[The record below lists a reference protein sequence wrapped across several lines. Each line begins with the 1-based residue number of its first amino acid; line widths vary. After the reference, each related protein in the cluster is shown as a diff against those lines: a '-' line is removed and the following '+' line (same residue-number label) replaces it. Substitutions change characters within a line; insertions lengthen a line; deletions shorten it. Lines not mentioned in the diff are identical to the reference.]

1 MSYTPFRRG
10 ERLDAARMNKF
21 ASEIISAV
29 RAGEGI
35 LVKTSKGQATVSLD
49 LRVPR
54 GRPSFFA
61 KITAH
66 TEDPGNSNRYTYE
79 WEEVVKDGEG
89 YGEWAT
95 KTGGRTHASDGY
107 GPAYALH
114 EERNAASGVQSGG
127 IDIGGADYPG
137 GFEVQPVPNDTIV
150 RMEIVTLA
158 DGTGR
163 ECWFLTSHSAHD
175 GTCSA

>member
-54 GRPSFFA
+54 SRPSFFA
-61 KITAH
+61 KITGSSPLTPA
-66 TEDPGNSNRYTYE
+66 TNQYTYE
-79 WEEVVKDGEG
+79 WEEVVKNGEG

-95 KTGGRTHASDGY
+95 KSGGRTHASAGY
-107 GPAYALH
+107 DVAYALH

-137 GFEVQPVPNDTIV
+137 GFEVQPVPDDTIV

-158 DGTGR
+158 DGETR
-163 ECWFLTSHSAHD
+163 ECWFLISHSAHD
-175 GTCSA
+175 GTCGS